1 MKQSWRSTSVTMED
15 SKKSKPRSKIGLVVK
30 SNVHVLSFLRHK
42 LFRRS
47 CPLFNTKNHTSV
59 CKADHTLFHFSIGG
73 TNRRWFMSSGIFCAS
88 FSNCLKGTRLG
99 VNNSPRN
106 FSDARVF
113 NIRRK
118 LYTWNT
124 LLKHSFRVVINQNKI
139 NCQFLYKWT
148 RRKRCL
154 NL

>member
-1 MKQSWRSTSVTMED
+1 MED

-30 SNVHVLSFLRHK
+30 SNVLVLSFLRHK
-42 LFRRS
+42 LFKGS
-47 CPLFNTKNHTSV
+47 CPLFNPCKSPENNTSV
-59 CKADHTLFHFSIGG
+59 CKANHTLFHLNIGG
-73 TNRRWFMSSGIFCAS
+73 TNRRWLMSSGIFCAS
-88 FSNCLKGTRLG
+88 FSNCLKGARLR

-106 FSDARVF
+106 FSDARFF
-113 NIRRK
+113 NIRRTS
-118 LYTWNT
+118 YTWNA